1 MRFIVFIFLISFF
14 SCEDQSTQTSIL
26 DEKKEM
32 QKPIQ
37 WVNYKSKNNPKAK
50 HIVLISGDEEYR
62 SEESLPQLAKI
73 LTEYHG
79 FDCTVLFAQDPEKPG
94 MIDPN
99 YSFNIP
105 GMEQLKEAD
114 LMILLTRFRA
124 LSEEQM
130 QHFENYLL
138 EGKPL
143 LAIRTSTHAFN
154 FKDKN
159 HPFAHY
165 GWNYNGEKK
174 DWHLGFGKKILG
186 ETWYSH
192 HGHHQQQSARGIIAP
207 NAENHPLVNGIEN
220 GAMWGPSDVYGIRMP
235 MGGDAQSII
244 LGQTID
250 RTDPHDKTDP
260 FYGMKESDKKIATE
274 SQSKKY
280 NPNEPMPPIV
290 WTKSFQIANG
300 KKGQSVT
307 STIGAATDMTD
318 EEVRRLFVNA
328 AYHLLNLEVPKK
340 AKVDFVGKYSP
351 SAFAFHTDEYWEEKG
366 LKVSDHLMN

>member
-1 MRFIVFIFLISFF
+1 MRLIIFIFLFSSFG
-14 SCEDQSTQTSIL
+14 CENKPTETTKT
-26 DEKKEM
+26 EETKVVTE
-32 QKPIQ
+32 PIQ
-37 WVNYKSKNNPKAK
+37 WVNYKAKNNPKGK
-50 HIVLISGDEEYR
+50 HVILISGDEEYR

-73 LTEYHG
+73 LTEHHG

-105 GMEQLKEAD
+105 GMEQLQEAD
-114 LMILLTRFRA
+114 LMILFTRFRA
-124 LSEEQM
+124 LPEEQM

-159 HPFAHY
+159 HAFAHY
-165 GWNYNGEKK
+165 GWNYDGEKT
-174 DWHLGFGKKILG
+174 DWHLGFGKNILG
-186 ETWYSH
+186 ETWYTH
-192 HGHHQQQSARGIIAP
+192 HGHHQQQSTRGIIAP
-207 NAENHPLVNGIEN
+207 NAENHPLVNGIES

-235 MGGDAQSII
+235 MEGDAQSII

-250 RTDPHDKTDP
+250 RTDPHEEADP
-260 FYGMKESDKKIATE
+260 FYRLKESDEKIATE

-280 NPNEPMPPIV
+280 NPNDPMPPIV
-290 WTKSFQIANG
+290 WTKSYQMANG
-300 KKGQSVT
+300 KKGQAIT
-307 STIGAATDMTD
+307 STIGAATDMVD
-318 EEVRRLFVNA
+318 EEVRRLLINTT
-328 AYHLLNLEVPKK
+328 YHLLNIEVPQK

-351 SAFAFHTDEYWEEKG
+351 SAFAFHTDEYWEEKK
-366 LKVSDHLMN
+366 LRVSDHVMN

>member
-1 MRFIVFIFLISFF
+1 MRLIIFIFLFSSFG
-14 SCEDQSTQTSIL
+14 CENKPTETTKT
-26 DEKKEM
+26 EETKVVTE
-32 QKPIQ
+32 PIQ
-37 WVNYKSKNNPKAK
+37 WVNYKAKNNPKGK
-50 HIVLISGDEEYR
+50 HVILISGDEEYR

-73 LTEYHG
+73 LTEHHG

-105 GMEQLKEAD
+105 GMEQLQEAD
-114 LMILLTRFRA
+114 LMILFTRFRA
-124 LSEEQM
+124 LPEEQM

-159 HPFAHY
+159 HAFAHY
-165 GWNYNGEKK
+165 GWNYDGEKT
-174 DWHLGFGKKILG
+174 DWHLGFGKNILG
-186 ETWYSH
+186 ETWYTH
-192 HGHHQQQSARGIIAP
+192 HGHHQQQSTRGIIAP
-207 NAENHPLVNGIEN
+207 NAENHPLVNGIES

-235 MGGDAQSII
+235 MEGDAQSII

-250 RTDPHDKTDP
+250 RTDPHEEADP
-260 FYGMKESDKKIATE
+260 FYGLKESDEKIATE

-280 NPNEPMPPIV
+280 NPNDPMPPIV
-290 WTKSFQIANG
+290 WTKSYQMANG
-300 KKGQSVT
+300 KKGQAIT
-307 STIGAATDMTD
+307 STIGAATDMVD
-318 EEVRRLFVNA
+318 EEVRRLLINTT
-328 AYHLLNLEVPKK
+328 YHLLNIEVPQK

-351 SAFAFHTDEYWEEKG
+351 SAFAFHTDEYWEEKK
-366 LKVSDHLMN
+366 LRVSDHVMN

>member
-1 MRFIVFIFLISFF
+1 MRFIIFTLLISFL
-14 SCEDQSTQTSIL
+14 SCKNSTSQNSTS
-26 DEKKEM
+26 DEKKEI
-32 QKPIQ
+32 QESIQ
-37 WVNYKSKNNPKAK
+37 WVNYKAKNNPNGK
-50 HIVLISGDEEYR
+50 HVVLISGDEEYR

-73 LTEYHG
+73 LTEHHG
-79 FDCTVLFAQDPEKPG
+79 FNCTVLFAQDPEKPG

-114 LMILLTRFRA
+114 LMILLTRFRE
-124 LSEEQM
+124 LPEEQM

-138 EGKPL
+138 AGKPL
-143 LAIRTSTHAFN
+143 VAIRTSTHAFN

-165 GWNYNGEKK
+165 GWNYKGDKT

-186 ETWYSH
+186 ETWYTH

-220 GAMWGPSDVYGIRMP
+220 GSMWGPSDVYGIRMP
-235 MGGDAQSII
+235 MGDNAQSII

-250 RTDPHDKTDP
+250 RNDPHDKTDP
-260 FYGMKESDKKIATE
+260 FYGMKESDQKIATM

-280 NPNEPMPPIV
+280 NPNDPMPPIV
-290 WTKSFQIANG
+290 WTKSYQIPNG

-307 STIGAATDMTD
+307 STIGAATDMVD
-318 EEVRRLFVNA
+318 EEVRRLFVNS
-328 AYHLLNLEVPKK
+328 AYHLLNLEVPHK

-351 SAFAFHTDEYWEEKG
+351 SAFAFHTDEYWEKKG
-366 LKVSDHLMN
+366 LKVADYVD

>member
-1 MRFIVFIFLISFF
+1 MRLIIFFFIFSFF
-14 SCEDQSTQTSIL
+14 SCENKSTETTQPAETKVMN
-26 DEKKEM
+26 E
-32 QKPIQ
+32 PIQ
-37 WVNYKSKNNPKAK
+37 WVNYQAKNNSKGK
-50 HIVLISGDEEYR
+50 RIVLISGGEEYR

-73 LTEYHG
+73 LTEHHG

-94 MIDPN
+94 IIDPN

-114 LMILLTRFRA
+114 LMILLIRFRA
-124 LSEEQM
+124 LPEEQM

-159 HPFAHY
+159 HAFAHY
-165 GWNYNGEKK
+165 GWTYDGEKK

-186 ETWYSH
+186 ETWFSH
-192 HGHHQQQSARGIIAP
+192 HGQHQQQSARGIIAP
-207 NAENHPLVNGIEN
+207 DAKNHPLVNGIES

-235 MGGDAQSII
+235 MGGDAQSIVF
-244 LGQTID
+244 GQTID
-250 RTDPHDKTDP
+250 RTDSHDEADT
-260 FYGMKESDKKIATE
+260 FYGMKESDQKIATE
-274 SQSKKY
+274 SQNKKY
-280 NPNEPMPPIV
+280 NPNDPMPPIV
-290 WTKSFQIANG
+290 WTKSYQISNG

-307 STIGAATDMTD
+307 STIGAATDMVD

-328 AYHLLNLEVPKK
+328 TYHLLNLDVPQK
-340 AKVDFVGKYSP
+340 AKVDFVGKYAP

-366 LKVSDHLMN
+366 LKVSDHLKN

>member
-1 MRFIVFIFLISFF
+1 MRLIIFIFLFSSFG
-14 SCEDQSTQTSIL
+14 CENKPTETTKT
-26 DEKKEM
+26 EETKVVTE
-32 QKPIQ
+32 PIQ
-37 WVNYKSKNNPKAK
+37 WVNYKAKNNPKGK
-50 HIVLISGDEEYR
+50 HVILISGDEEYR

-73 LTEYHG
+73 LTEHHG

-105 GMEQLKEAD
+105 GMEQLQEAD
-114 LMILLTRFRA
+114 LMILFTRFRA
-124 LSEEQM
+124 LPEEQM

-159 HPFAHY
+159 HAFAHY
-165 GWNYNGEKK
+165 GWNYDGEKT
-174 DWHLGFGKKILG
+174 DWHLGFGKNILG
-186 ETWYSH
+186 ETWYTH
-192 HGHHQQQSARGIIAP
+192 HGHHQQQSTRGIIAP
-207 NAENHPLVNGIEN
+207 NAGNHPLVNGIES

-235 MGGDAQSII
+235 MEGDAQSII

-250 RTDPHDKTDP
+250 RTDPHEEADP
-260 FYGMKESDKKIATE
+260 FYGLKESDEKIATE

-280 NPNEPMPPIV
+280 NPNDPMPPIV
-290 WTKSFQIANG
+290 WTKSYQMANG
-300 KKGQSVT
+300 KKGQAIT
-307 STIGAATDMTD
+307 STIGAATDMVD
-318 EEVRRLFVNA
+318 EEVRRLLINTT
-328 AYHLLNLEVPKK
+328 YHLLNIEVPQK

-351 SAFAFHTDEYWEEKG
+351 SAFAFHTDEYWEEKK
-366 LKVSDHLMN
+366 LRVSDHVMN

>member
-1 MRFIVFIFLISFF
+1 MRLIIFIFLFSSFG
-14 SCEDQSTQTSIL
+14 CENKPTETTKT
-26 DEKKEM
+26 EETKVVTE
-32 QKPIQ
+32 PIQ
-37 WVNYKSKNNPKAK
+37 WVNYKAKNNPKGK
-50 HIVLISGDEEYR
+50 HVILISGDEEYR

-73 LTEYHG
+73 LTEHHG

-105 GMEQLKEAD
+105 GMEQLQEAD
-114 LMILLTRFRA
+114 LMILFTRFRA
-124 LSEEQM
+124 LPEEQM

-159 HPFAHY
+159 HAFAHY
-165 GWNYNGEKK
+165 GWNYDGEKT
-174 DWHLGFGKKILG
+174 DWHLGFGKNILG
-186 ETWYSH
+186 ETWYTH
-192 HGHHQQQSARGIIAP
+192 HGHHQQQSTRGIIAP
-207 NAENHPLVNGIEN
+207 NAENHPLVNGIES

-235 MGGDAQSII
+235 MEGDAQSII

-250 RTDPHDKTDP
+250 RTDPHEEADP
-260 FYGMKESDKKIATE
+260 FYGLKESDEKIATE

-280 NPNEPMPPIV
+280 NPNDPMPPIV
-290 WTKSFQIANG
+290 WTRSYQMANG
-300 KKGQSVT
+300 KKGQAIT
-307 STIGAATDMTD
+307 STIGAATDMVD
-318 EEVRRLFVNA
+318 EEVRRLLINTT
-328 AYHLLNLEVPKK
+328 YHLLNIEVPQK

-351 SAFAFHTDEYWEEKG
+351 SAFAFHTDEYWEEKK
-366 LKVSDHLMN
+366 LRVSDHVMN

>member
-1 MRFIVFIFLISFF
+1 MRLITFIFLLSFF
-14 SCEDQSTQTSIL
+14 SCENQTTKPEETKIAT
-26 DEKKEM
+26 E
-32 QKPIQ
+32 PIQ
-37 WVNYKSKNNPKAK
+37 WVTYQAKNNPKGK
-50 HIVLISGDEEYR
+50 HVVLISGDEEYR

-73 LTEYHG
+73 LTEHHG

-114 LMILLTRFRA
+114 LMIMLTRFRA
-124 LSEEQM
+124 LPEEQM

-165 GWNYNGEKK
+165 DWNYSGEKT
-174 DWHLGFGKKILG
+174 DWHLGFGKQILG

-207 NAENHPLVNGIEN
+207 NAENHPLVNGIES

-235 MGGDAQSII
+235 MAGDAQAII

-250 RTDPHDKTDP
+250 RTDPHDETDP
-260 FYGMKESDKKIATE
+260 FYGLKESDQKIATE

-290 WTKSFQIANG
+290 WTKSYQIAKG

-307 STIGAATDMTD
+307 STIGAATDMVD
-318 EEVRRLFVNA
+318 EEVRRLLVNA
-328 AYHLLNLEVPKK
+328 SYHLLNLEVPQK

-366 LKVSDHLMN
+366 LKVSDHVMN